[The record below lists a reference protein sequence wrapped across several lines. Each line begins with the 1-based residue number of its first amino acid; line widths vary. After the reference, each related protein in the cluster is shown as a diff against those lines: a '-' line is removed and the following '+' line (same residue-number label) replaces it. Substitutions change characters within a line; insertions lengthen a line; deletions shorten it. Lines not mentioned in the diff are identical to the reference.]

1 MSKIKLNA
9 TCADLTSTLKLDEIK
24 MLQQINSPALTIRD
38 KDGNCIFKL
47 MAAGYDSVTADA
59 CTFSQKD
66 MEGYAVMSFPIDTT
80 KDRNEIY
87 EDLYRRIG
95 AVKGYLDQIEPVAV
109 AAVQTESER
118 KAAFIAELGGTQ
130 TETAAAE

>member
-1 MSKIKLNA
+1 MSKIKMNA
-9 TCADLTSTLKLDEIK
+9 TCVDLVSTLKLDEIK

-38 KDGNCIFKL
+38 GDGNCIFKL
-47 MAAGYDSVTADA
+47 MTAGYDSVTADA

-80 KDRNEIY
+80 KGQAEIY

-95 AVKGYLDQIEPVAV
+95 SVKGYLDQIEPVAV
-109 AAVQTESER
+109 SAVQTESER
-118 KAAFIAELGGTQ
+118 KAAFIAELTGTQ

>member
-1 MSKIKLNA
+1 MSKIKMNA
-9 TCADLTSTLKLDEIK
+9 TTCDLVSVLKLDDIK

-47 MAAGYDSVTADA
+47 LAAGYDSVTADA

-66 MEGYAVMSFPIDTT
+66 MDGHAVMSFPIDTT
-80 KDRNEIY
+80 KDIAEIY

-95 AVKGYLDQIEPVAV
+95 SVKGYLDQIEPVAV
-109 AAVQTESER
+109 SAVQTESER